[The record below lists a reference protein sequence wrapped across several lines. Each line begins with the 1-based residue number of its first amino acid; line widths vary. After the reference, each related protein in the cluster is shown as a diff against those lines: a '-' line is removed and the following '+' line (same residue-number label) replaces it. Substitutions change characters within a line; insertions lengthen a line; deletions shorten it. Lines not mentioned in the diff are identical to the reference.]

1 MPIRRTGSGIMLLLC
16 AAGTLYGQAASGSKQ
31 TTPVPGLSHAMVAVD
46 SPTYAAIL
54 ASRFL
59 REELGALEVR
69 TTARE
74 GGRSYSGAY
83 LYGRETYLEIQ
94 VSPGGASDGL
104 GQLYLGT
111 DVEGDLHR
119 VIDNLLT
126 SGGGPVTYGMANR
139 FRGAQAVPWFYSAR
153 ILPPPYGVVGAVGGA
168 ESRFRL
174 FLLEWHPQFL
184 RGWFDNIPAESVSVS
199 RAANLA
205 PQWKADRYLRDI
217 VGITYALD
225 EDEIAAAANRLTIL
239 GYKVTTRQDT
249 TTAIAPELTVKLV
262 PATRVHHGL
271 VALHLTLERIKEGER
286 IYRFG
291 PRSEL
296 RFGNERDATWVF

>member
-1 MPIRRTGSGIMLLLC
+1 MSTRSTRTGAMLLLF
-16 AAGTLYGQAASGSKQ
+16 AAGSLYSQTPSTSKQ
-31 TTPVPGLSHAMVAVD
+31 PTPVPGLNHAMVAVD

-69 TTARE
+69 TTTRE

-83 LYGRETYLEIQ
+83 LYGRETYLELQ
-94 VSPGGASDGL
+94 VSPGGARDGL

-119 VIDNLLT
+119 VIDDLLT
-126 SGGGPVTYGMANR
+126 RGGGPVTYGMANR
-139 FRGAQAVPWFYSAR
+139 LRGAQAVPWFYSAR
-153 ILPPPYGVVGAVGGA
+153 ILPAPYGVAGAAGGE

-184 RGWFDNIPAESVSVS
+184 RGWLDDIPAESASVS
-199 RAANLA
+199 RAAHLA
-205 PQWKADRYLRDI
+205 RQWKPNRYLRDI
-217 VGITYALD
+217 VGVTYALD
-225 EDEIAAAANRLTIL
+225 QDELAAAANRLTLL
-239 GYKVTTRQDT
+239 GYSVTTRQDT
-249 TTAIAPELTVKLV
+249 TTAIARELTVTLV
-262 PATRVHHGL
+262 PATRVRHGL
-271 VALHLTLERIKEGER
+271 VALHLTLERVKEGER

-291 PRSEL
+291 SRSEL
-296 RFGNERDATWVF
+296 RFGDGRDATWVF

>member
-1 MPIRRTGSGIMLLLC
+1 MSTRSTRSGAMLLLF
-16 AAGTLYGQAASGSKQ
+16 AAGALYSQTAPRSKQ
-31 TTPVPGLSHAMVAVD
+31 STPVPGLSHAMVAVD

-94 VSPGGASDGL
+94 VSPGGARDGL

-119 VIDNLLT
+119 VINGLLAR
-126 SGGGPVTYGMANR
+126 GGGPVTYGMANR

-153 ILPPPYGVVGAVGGA
+153 ILPSPYGVAGAVGGE

-184 RGWFDNIPAESVSVS
+184 RGWLDDIPAESASVS

-205 PQWKADRYLRDI
+205 RQWKPNRFLRDI
-217 VGITYALD
+217 VGVTYALD
-225 EDEIAAAANRLTIL
+225 EDEIAAAANRLTLL
-239 GYKVTTRQDT
+239 GYNVTTRQDT
-249 TTAIAPELTVKLV
+249 TTAIARELTVTLV
-262 PATRVHHGL
+262 PATRVLHGL
-271 VALHLTLERIKEGER
+271 VALHLTLQRIKEGER
-286 IYRFG
+286 VYRFG

-296 RFGNERDATWVF
+296 RFGDGRDATWVF

>member
-1 MPIRRTGSGIMLLLC
+1 MSTRITRSGAMVLLF
-16 AAGTLYGQAASGSKQ
+16 AAGALYSQTAPRSKQ
-31 TTPVPGLSHAMVAVD
+31 STPVPGLSHAMVTVD
-46 SPTYAAIL
+46 SSTYAAIL

-94 VSPGGASDGL
+94 VSTGRARDGL

-119 VIDNLLT
+119 VIDGLLAR
-126 SGGGPVTYGMANR
+126 GGGPVTYGMATR
-139 FRGAQAVPWFYSAR
+139 YRGAQAVPWFYAAGV
-153 ILPPPYGVVGAVGGA
+153 LPPPYGVAGAVGGA
-168 ESRFRL
+168 EPRFRL
-174 FLLEWHPQFL
+174 SLLEWHPQFL
-184 RGWFDNIPAESVSVS
+184 RGWFDDIPAESASVS
-199 RAANLA
+199 RAAYLA
-205 PQWKADRYLRDI
+205 HLWKPNRYVRDI

-225 EDEIAAAANRLTIL
+225 QDEIVAAANRLTLL
-239 GYKVTTRQDT
+239 GYNVTTRQDT
-249 TTAIAPELTVKLV
+249 TTAIARDLTVTFV
-262 PATRVHHGL
+262 RAIGAAHGL
-271 VALHLTLERIKEGER
+271 VALHLTLQRMKEGER
-286 IYRFG
+286 VYRFG

-296 RFGNERDATWVF
+296 RFGDGRDATWVF